1 MRISIC
7 VGDYAKT
14 PYCIPGLEINVRS
27 MEELCYCM
35 RENAYMLDLSLLDD
49 GLVRWIEQE
58 CGLKEL
64 AGALHPLIH
73 RKGSLS
79 SFAVMILE

>member
-64 AGALHPLIH
+64 A
-73 RKGSLS
+73 
-79 SFAVMILE
+79 